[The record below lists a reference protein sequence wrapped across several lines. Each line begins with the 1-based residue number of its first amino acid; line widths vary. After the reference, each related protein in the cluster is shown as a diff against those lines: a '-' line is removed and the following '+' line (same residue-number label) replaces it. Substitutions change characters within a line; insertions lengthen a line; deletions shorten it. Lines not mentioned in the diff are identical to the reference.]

1 MFDVQHRIALTA
13 ICLLSCL
20 ALNHAASAQESTQG
34 GAWQVSKSSGD
45 VWISSAAVQKAAL
58 TSGSSLA
65 VGDNIST
72 GPNGRVLLTRGAE
85 TILISPNSSI
95 GIPEKKGELSTTITQ
110 RAGTILL
117 EVEKRNVKHF
127 EVETPYLAAVVKGTQ
142 FSVSVDRT
150 GTKVNVL
157 RGQVQVADFKSGQYA
172 LVLPGQNARVAA
184 NGSSGLHLSGSGKL
198 NPILRG
204 TPRAPGVT
212 PLSTTRAAPGRRPFD
227 QPPNVT
233 ERQRKPHANFFSARR
248 GQARRPPRHS
258 RARTRSQR
266 RQRRVTRHNVGV
278 RRQQARKWCRQI
290 VFRRQQ
296 WQRQELRE
304 LRGRQ
309 QQWKR
314 KRQRKRKREWPPRT
328 ATEMATVTRTPP
340 GMGIAAVT
348 ETAMG
353 TAKAKARASTS
364 RCR

>member
-1 MFDVQHRIALTA
+1 MFDVQHHIALTA
-13 ICLLSCL
+13 ICLLSGL
-20 ALNHAASAQESTQG
+20 ALNHAASAQESAQG

-72 GPNGRVLLTRGAE
+72 GSNGRVLLTRGAE

-204 TPRAPGVT
+204 TPRVPGVT
-212 PLSTTRAAPGRRPFD
+212 PLSTTRAALG
-227 QPPNVT
+227 NGHSIN
-233 ERQRKPHANFFSARR
+233 RQTSLSGNENRMRISSAL
-248 GQARRPPRHS
+248 GEVKLDVH
-258 RARTRSQR
+258 
-266 RQRRVTRHNVGV
+266 RVTHGLAREANAARGASRDTTWASGDNKPGNGVGKSYSDGNNGSGKNS
-278 RRQQARKWCRQI
+278 ASY
-290 VFRRQQ
+290 
-296 WQRQELRE
+296 
-304 LRGRQ
+304 G
-309 QQWKR
+309 
-314 KRQRKRKREWPPRT
+314 
-328 ATEMATVTRTPP
+328 A
-340 GMGIAAVT
+340 GNSSGNGNGNGNGNAA
-348 ETAMG
+348 ANG
-353 TAKAKARASTS
+353 NGNGNGNAYASGNGNS
-364 RCR
+364 GGNGNGNGNGKGKGKGKH